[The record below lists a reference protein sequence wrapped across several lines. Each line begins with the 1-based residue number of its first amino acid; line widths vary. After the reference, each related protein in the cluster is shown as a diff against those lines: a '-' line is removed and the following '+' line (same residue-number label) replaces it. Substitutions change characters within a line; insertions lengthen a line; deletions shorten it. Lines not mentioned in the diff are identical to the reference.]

1 MCVYTSYRIYHLCKD
16 REGACPYV
24 RKAIL
29 GPCRTAQGVV
39 QLSCGRRHPIW
50 STSRGRTSFD
60 PISGAHLW
68 STSDDLPVI
77 RSYRRQ
83 QVCCAP
89 MCWLHID
96 VRQVVCF
103 CLREARRSII
113 NRCPTVGLP
122 QPPRNPRAAPIRA
135 RKRWKTRPGTIYRFS
150 PAGNSPEDRTDVWF
164 DIPFSTRPPMDTG
177 V

>member
-83 QVCCAP
+83 QVCCARCAGCIS
-89 MCWLHID
+89 MYVRLFVSVFAKQDGRSSID
-96 VRQVVCF
+96 VRLSACRNLPETPCSADSGQETV
-103 CLREARRSII
+103 ENAARNDLS
-113 NRCPTVGLP
+113 V
-122 QPPRNPRAAPIRA
+122 
-135 RKRWKTRPGTIYRFS
+135 F